1 MSTLLRAD
9 AVIFDKDGTLIDFDA
24 FWVTLSQIALTDL
37 VRELGQPETLVN
49 PMLDALGV
57 KNGKADINGILCKG
71 TYQEMAEAIQ
81 QVLLQNKCPVRY
93 EDMETLVLRVYNRN
107 AHLGTVQPTCQ
118 NLRSLLETFRNQQ
131 KVIALVT
138 TDNAEIT
145 NLCLKKLGIYDLFD
159 CIYADDGTLL
169 PKPNPDAALD
179 LCRRMSLRPEHVVM
193 VGDTMTD
200 IRFARNSGMKAVAVS
215 RDEDRRQ
222 FFLQHADAVL
232 QDISELTQ
240 ILK

>member
-118 NLRSLLETFRNQQ
+118 NLIS
-131 KVIALVT
+131 
-138 TDNAEIT
+138 
-145 NLCLKKLGIYDLFD
+145 
-159 CIYADDGTLL
+159 
-169 PKPNPDAALD
+169 
-179 LCRRMSLRPEHVVM
+179 
-193 VGDTMTD
+193 
-200 IRFARNSGMKAVAVS
+200 S
-215 RDEDRRQ
+215 R
-222 FFLQHADAVL
+222 
-232 QDISELTQ
+232 
-240 ILK
+240 